1 MRTLLACLIAIVAL
15 GCSRAPAPPAP
26 APGSPA
32 PAAPPPAA
40 GLPRIVALG
49 DSLTAGYGLE
59 PQQAWPALL
68 QERLRSK
75 GYAYELVNAG
85 VTGDTS
91 AGGLRRL
98 DWSLDGD
105 VRVLVVALGA
115 NDGLRGLPPQATGD
129 NLARMVRLL
138 KSRGARVVLV
148 GIQMPPNYGPRYAA
162 EFSALYQAIAA
173 RERVALVPFLLDGVA
188 MQRSLMQ
195 DDNLHP
201 NESAQPRMLENVWP
215 RLRPLLRSAKRQHKA
230 G

>member
-1 MRTLLACLIAIVAL
+1 MVF
-15 GCSRAPAPPAP
+15 
-26 APGSPA
+26 
-32 PAAPPPAA
+32 
-40 GLPRIVALG
+40 G
-49 DSLTAGYGLE
+49 DSLSAGYGLE
-59 PQQAWPALL
+59 PGRGWVDLL
-68 QERLRSK
+68 GRRLAAE
-75 GYAYELVNAG
+75 GYEFRVVNASVSG
-85 VTGDTS
+85 ETS
-91 AGGLRRL
+91 TGGLARL
-98 DWSLDGD
+98 PRALD
-105 VRVLVVALGA
+105 VHRPAVAILQLGA